1 MKQLPQSSHKKSRL
15 SIVVAIAMVGL
26 FGLTTSSALADA
38 NETSASSSNSYIQS
52 SISAGGNST
61 CVVLNGAAK
70 CWGANDKGQ
79 LGNGSTT
86 QSFSPVSVT
95 GLSSG
100 VTAISVG
107 NNHACAV
114 VSGGVKC
121 WGANESGQLGNNST
135 TDSSTPVS
143 VSGLSSGVTAVS
155 VGGST
160 YSYNNRSS
168 NYSCAV
174 VSGGVKCWGAN
185 GSGQL
190 GNDSTISSSTPVA
203 VSGLTSG
210 ATAVS
215 AGGSSGFMSD
225 SVHAC
230 AVVSGAAKCWGD
242 NGAGQLGNSTIIS
255 SKTPVSVTGLTT
267 GVTAISVGGG
277 DDWGDISAFSCAVV
291 SGAAKCWGANS
302 YGQLGNGVTS
312 WNPTTSAV
320 QVSGVSA
327 GVTGISAG
335 DTHVCAIDSGA
346 VKCWGANGN
355 GQIGNG
361 ATSWVAVTTPVQVSG
376 ISSGVTALSL
386 GYSHSCAVTTT
397 ALKCWGS
404 NSHGQSGP
412 TAFAVTQVTGL
423 TSGVTGLSS
432 AINGN
437 ASHVCAIQ
445 SGGLKC
451 WGHNMFGQL
460 GNGTKVDANTPQQV
474 VGLTAGVTSVDGLT
488 CAAISGA
495 VKCWGNGDFI
505 RLQPQSSTPVDKFSF
520 TNVTAVA
527 GLLAVCVI
535 DDGAVKCWGDGWYGE
550 LGIGSATSAN
560 TPQSTGITSG
570 ATAISGG
577 MRSHMCAVVSGAAMC
592 WGWGEYG
599 KLGIGSTANART
611 PQQVTGLTSGV
622 TAISAGS
629 DHTCAVVAGAAKC
642 WGQNSSGQLGNG
654 STTDSNIPVQVTGLT
669 SGVTAIAA
677 GEGNSCAVVNGAV
690 KCWGSNGSGLLGS
703 GLNESSNT
711 PVNVLGMSSGVTA
724 VTLSRAIACAIKSGA
739 VKCWGDNTYGALGNG
754 TSGANDY
761 FNFSTPQEVDGIGP
775 LTTTSTSST
784 SSTTSTTIALAQSQT
799 GASTTTSSVAQ
810 GQSSVA
816 TIPKSN
822 RSTSTTL
829 AVAGGKS
836 VNSTSTTDVVPSTST
851 IPSPNAPQVKRGEA
865 KAIVDGKSVS
875 VSVSRN
881 GNRVTASV
889 AGISATISGLT
900 PKSQV
905 VSLDSDGNLRLDKKD
920 QLVVDA
926 SGYVAGQDVSVW
938 MYSTPSRLGI
948 VTADE
953 SGNLS
958 GIFDLP
964 TGIDTG
970 DHRVVLDGANENG
983 QPVIIGFGIAV
994 GSIDSSSMASRLLI
1008 IIPVLFAIFV
1018 GLFIPAAARRRRR
1031 EEAV

>member
-1 MKQLPQSSHKKSRL
+1 
-15 SIVVAIAMVGL
+15 
-26 FGLTTSSALADA
+26 
-38 NETSASSSNSYIQS
+38 
-52 SISAGGNST
+52 
-61 CVVLNGAAK
+61 LNGAAK

-86 QSFSPVSVT
+86 QSFSPVNVT

-107 NNHACAV
+107 DNHACAV

-160 YSYNNRSS
+160 YWYNNRNS

-174 VSGGVKCWGAN
+174 VSGSVKCWGAN

-190 GNDSTISSSTPVA
+190 GNDSTINSSTPVL

-215 AGGSSGFMSD
+215 VGGSSSYMSD

-230 AVVSGAAKCWGD
+230 AVVSGAVKCWGS
-242 NGAGQLGNSTIIS
+242 NSSGQLGNSSTADS
-255 SKTPVSVTGLTT
+255 PTPVPVSGLTT

-277 DDWGDISAFSCAVV
+277 DDWGDSSAFSCAVV
-291 SGAAKCWGANS
+291 SGAAKCWGSNS
-302 YGQLGNGVTS
+302 YGQLGNGVS
-312 WNPTTSAV
+312 GYSVVSNAPVAV
-320 QVSGVSA
+320 SNA
-327 GVTGISAG
+327 DTGVTAISAG
-335 DTHVCAIDSGA
+335 DTHVCAVDSGA
-346 VKCWGANGN
+346 VKCWGSNGN
-355 GQIGNG
+355 GQVGNG
-361 ATSWVAVTTPVQVSG
+361 VTSNTEVTTPVQVSG
-376 ISSGVTALSL
+376 VSSGVTALSL
-386 GYSHSCAVTTT
+386 GYSHSCAVTIT

-423 TSGVTGLSS
+423 TSGVTALSS
-432 AINGN
+432 AINGSG
-437 ASHVCAIQ
+437 SHVCAIQ
-445 SGGLKC
+445 SSGLKC

-488 CAAISGA
+488 CAAVSGA
-495 VKCWGNGDFI
+495 VKCWGNGGGGS
-505 RLQPQSSTPVDKFSF
+505 QPTTPVEKFSF
-520 TNVTAVA
+520 SNATAVA

-535 DDGAVKCWGDGWYGE
+535 DDGAVKCWGDGWNGQ
-550 LGIGSATSAN
+550 LGIGSGTYAA

-570 ATAISGG
+570 ATAISAG
-577 MRSHMCAVVSGAAMC
+577 MRSHVCAVVSGAAMC
-592 WGWGEYG
+592 WGSGEYG
-599 KLGIGSTANART
+599 KLGLGVGLTTDART
-611 PQQVTGLTSGV
+611 PQQVDGLTTGV

-629 DHTCAVVAGAAKC
+629 DHTCAVVSGAAKC

-654 STTDSNIPVQVTGLT
+654 STTSSGIPVQVTGLT
-669 SGVTAIAA
+669 SGVTALAA

-703 GLNESSNT
+703 GLNASSNT
-711 PVNVLGMSSGVTA
+711 PVDVLGMSSGVTA

-739 VKCWGDNTYGALGNG
+739 VKCWGDNTYGALGNEI
-754 TSGANDY
+754 TGANDY
-761 FNFSTPQEVDGIGP
+761 FNFTSPQEIDGIGP

-784 SSTTSTTIALAQSQT
+784 SSTTSTTVAVAEGQT
-799 GASTTTSSVAQ
+799 GISTTSSTVAR
-810 GQSSVA
+810 GQASVA
-816 TIPKSN
+816 TIPKSKG
-822 RSTSTTL
+822 STVTTL
-829 AVAGGKS
+829 AVVGGEPVS
-836 VNSTSTTDVVPSTST
+836 TTSTT
-851 IPSPNAPQVKRGEA
+851 IPSPNAPQVEVGEA
-865 KAIVDGKSVS
+865 ASLVDGKSVAVTVLRS
-875 VSVSRN
+875 E
-881 GNRVTASV
+881 NRVTARV
-889 AGISATISGLT
+889 AGVSATISGLT
-900 PKSQV
+900 IEDEV
-905 VSLDSDGNLRLDKKD
+905 VSLDSDGNLRLVTED

-926 SGYVAGQDVSVW
+926 SGYMAGQEVSVW
-938 MYSTPSRLGI
+938 VYSTPSRLGV
-948 VTADE
+948 VTADA

-964 TGIDTG
+964 TGIDSG
-970 DHRVVLDGANENG
+970 DHRVVLDGTNENG
-983 QPVIIGFGIAV
+983 QPVIISVGIAV
-994 GSIDSSSMASRLLI
+994 GNIDSSSLASRLLI
-1008 IIPVLFAIFV
+1008 IIPVLLAIFA
-1018 GLFIPAAARRRRR
+1018 GLFIPAVSRRRKRQ
-1031 EEAV
+1031 ATV